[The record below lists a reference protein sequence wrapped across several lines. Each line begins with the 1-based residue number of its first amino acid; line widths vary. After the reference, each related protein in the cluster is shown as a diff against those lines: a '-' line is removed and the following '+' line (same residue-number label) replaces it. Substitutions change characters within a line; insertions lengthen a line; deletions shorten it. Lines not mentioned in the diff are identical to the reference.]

1 MDVRNHQNVQQSRA
15 FSLSFT
21 RFRNS
26 NVLLRNMTTYFN
38 KMIQLP
44 ATRIRGRELLI
55 SLLPIRKCRARVG
68 AAFLSKTSF
77 VPVHFPQSCVRSPSQ
92 SAREL
97 LKGER
102 LVQSF
107 SSFQRSHC
115 CVSFLQTTSP
125 YLYKCRKLLWLSC
138 RPLLWSPRLRTE
150 AIQQYS
156 LTPIRP
162 LLVSK
167 SLSVLF

>member
-1 MDVRNHQNVQQSRA
+1 MDVRNHQNDQQSRA
-15 FSLSFT
+15 FPVSFT
-21 RFRNS
+21 RFRNP

-68 AAFLSKTSF
+68 AAFLSKTSL
-77 VPVHFPQSCVRSPSQ
+77 VHIHFPQSCVSSPPQ
-92 SAREL
+92 PAREL

-115 CVSFLQTTSP
+115 RVSFLQATSP
-125 YLYKCRKLLWLSC
+125 YLYKCRKLPWLSC

-156 LTPIRP
+156 LTPIRL

-167 SLSVLF
+167 SL